1 MDEES
6 LAAVT
11 EAAGG
16 SRAALVAAA
25 ARARSDPGSC
35 AVVLVEGM
43 SDQAALAAAP
53 GLTAAPGLAA
63 APGWPAP
70 CPEVSAAA
78 VFPVRPP
85 APALRGPGHTRRRL
99 MTRPVRRNTPEAI
112 LLAHVALCRTIA
124 GLFLPFLLDQNR
136 RPFVRCDAGPADGQ
150 R

>member
-43 SDQAALAAAP
+43 SDQAALE
-53 GLTAAPGLAA
+53 TLAA
-63 APGWPAP
+63 RRG
-70 CPEVSAAA
+70 CD
-78 VFPVRPP
+78 
-85 APALRGPGHTRRRL
+85 LR
-99 MTRPVRRNTPEAI
+99 
-112 LLAHVALCRTIA
+112 
-124 GLFLPFLLDQNR
+124 D
-136 RPFVRCDAGPADGQ
+136 
-150 R
+150 